1 MSPQTNEVSDWLSSL
16 GLERYQENFLTAGID
31 TLKLLSMVK
40 KSDLEKIGVKL
51 SFHRDLL
58 LRKIKELQ
66 NSTCSDYNI
75 VLRTIEG
82 KMITFRLN
90 PNLTIDQ
97 LKSKVEKDWLGLAAS
112 NQHLVV
118 AGKELTTGTLKS
130 ANIGSG
136 TIIFVIPTSAPN
148 KQEEEKPFK
157 PSLNLKFL
165 EIPVILHVT
174 RTGEEFH
181 LMLNGNSTVLSV
193 LQLAA
198 KFATPTPQQQL
209 IHNVR
214 FLDDVSA
221 TVIECGVKAGDR
233 LYLVRS

>member
-1 MSPQTNEVSDWLSSL
+1 
-16 GLERYQENFLTAGID
+16 
-31 TLKLLSMVK
+31 MVK
-40 KSDLEKIGVKL
+40 KSDLEKIGVRL

-66 NSTCSDYNI
+66 NSSCSNNYNI

-82 KMITFRLN
+82 KMTTFCLT

-97 LKSKVEKDWLGLAAS
+97 LKVKVEKDWLGLAAS

-118 AGKELTTGTLKS
+118 AGKELISGTLKS
-130 ANIGSG
+130 ANITSG
-136 TIIFVIPTSAPN
+136 AIIFVIPTSSP
-148 KQEEEKPFK
+148 KKEEEEEEEEKAFK

-165 EIPVILHVT
+165 EIPVKLHIT
-174 RTGEEFH
+174 RTGEEFD